1 MKFYASNALVNI
13 NANMKKD
20 GDFDKAMEVASIMV
34 EQAGGDLA
42 WIEADDCEGR
52 IVLSAKWDNFQ
63 AKEWE
68 EIYKAAKAAV

>member
-20 GDFDKAMEVASIMV
+20 GDFDQAMKVAEIMV
-34 EQAGGDLA
+34 EQAEGDLA

-52 IVLSAKWDNFQ
+52 IVLSAKWDNLQ
-63 AKEWE
+63 AKEWKE
-68 EIYKAAKAAV
+68 MYESAKASA